1 MISKQ
6 RVRGTATLASLGSA
20 RLKDCLREGSLK
32 KVDSFPHGLVLATE
46 DQEEAASWL
55 SDVAVP
61 YASELLPGSPPFSTQ
76 IFMVEGQRLG
86 LSRVVTK
93 GAMRIKSWLPKDS
106 YALIFYL
113 RKDVGL
119 HTWKEQTVPVG
130 PDFGFVHSAGQPV
143 EVRTPQSFEALF
155 LRISRAAVREELKK
169 LLEREVL
176 KELIFLPELRLAS
189 GAGRGVR
196 DLCDDLRRKLYSTDK
211 AHIQDSVELRDVE
224 SRLITLLLQAQPHNY
239 RRLLNRRSE
248 AGTWQIRAA
257 EEFMSA
263 NAHMPISLG
272 DVCRAAGVNA
282 RTLQDSF
289 QKRRGNTPMAFL
301 RRVRMDEVRSALLQP
316 EEKTSVSGEAAR
328 WGFLHFGR
336 FSRDYKIR
344 FGELPSETLRR
355 TKGIQQRADD

>member
-1 MISKQ
+1 M
-6 RVRGTATLASLGSA
+6 
-20 RLKDCLREGSLK
+20 K
-32 KVDSFPHGLVLATE
+32 KSDSFPHGLVLATE

-119 HTWKEQTVPVG
+119 HTWKDQTVPVG
-130 PDFGFVHSAGQPV
+130 PAFAFVHSAGQPV

-155 LRISRAAVREELKK
+155 VRISRAAVREELKK
-169 LLEREVL
+169 LLESEAQ

-189 GAGRGVR
+189 GGGRGIR
-196 DLCDDLRRKLYSTDK
+196 ELCDDLRRKLYSTDK
-211 AHIQDSVELRDVE
+211 ANIHDSVELGEIE
-224 SRLITLLLQAQPHNY
+224 SRLISLLLQAQPHNY
-239 RRLLNRRSE
+239 RRLLNRRSD

-257 EEFMSA
+257 EEFMQA
-263 NAHMPISLG
+263 NAHLPISLG

-289 QKRRGNTPMAFL
+289 QKKRGGTPMAFL
-301 RRVRMDEVRSALLQP
+301 RRVRMDEVRRALLEP
-316 EEKTSVSGEAAR
+316 EENTSVSAEAAR

-336 FSRDYKIR
+336 FSRGYKVR
-344 FGELPSETLRR
+344 FGELPSATLRR
-355 TKGIQQRADD
+355 TKGIKRHAED